1 MLSPTNNGKKY
12 LDDSTFINYD
22 LAPTLCLDVHHT
34 FGTVFEVKQMSTKV
48 KLEWKKYFG
57 MCRGT
62 FEIMARMMINFPTTV
77 IRYV

>member
-1 MLSPTNNGKKY
+1 
-12 LDDSTFINYD
+12 
-22 LAPTLCLDVHHT
+22 
-34 FGTVFEVKQMSTKV
+34 MSTKV